1 MYYKKIVDGLTSNS
15 SVDHQMNIVISQ
27 TGLTLPLGSI
37 IILRFM
43 QGGSVGSMGLANNQ
57 RSFL

>member
-43 QGGSVGSMGLANNQ
+43 QGGSVRSMGLANNL